1 LPTFERILREQ
12 LLHLVDIET
21 VVFLLPWRVRDK
33 TVTYNK
39 EGGGG
44 GGGRLRRAEEQPDLD
59 WMGHPAAAIGKIVKQ
74 PTVLY
79 SDAQLQQVREG
90 LRALCR
96 RLNAAEPEPS
106 GKPGAAGGGGALGVG
121 ASEGGGGGGG
131 GDGRGRPPWR
141 CAVVDPWEAAY
152 SKHELQRERSKEEQE
167 GNGEGGGWWTDSRH
181 LHPSGDLMHAIVQ
194 LLAAAITGAGYE

>member
-1 LPTFERILREQ
+1 MPTFERILREQ

-44 GGGRLRRAEEQPDLD
+44 GRLRRAEEQPEPDLD

-106 GKPGAAGGGGALGVG
+106 GKPGAAGGGGGVR
-121 ASEGGGGGGG
+121 GGG
-131 GDGRGRPPWR
+131 
-141 CAVVDPWEAAY
+141 E
-152 SKHELQRERSKEEQE
+152 
-167 GNGEGGGWWTDSRH
+167 
-181 LHPSGDLMHAIVQ
+181 
-194 LLAAAITGAGYE
+194 